1 MEENKRMKRHLHR
14 EIEKI
19 KKNLLVESARVEEML
34 QNAMK
39 SLRERDHRL
48 ADRVAAS
55 DLELDRIEIEIE
67 EECLKVLALNQP
79 VAIDLRYIIA
89 TIKMNNDLERIGDL
103 AVNIA
108 ESARYLALKPP
119 IEIPDEIPLMARKAR
134 HMVKRSLDALV
145 ESDVAI
151 ANEVCEADTEVDT
164 LLSDLYPLIGAQINK
179 SPAEA
184 ELWLRVVIIGR
195 SIERIADHATNIAE
209 DVIYMVDG
217 EISRHRRF

>member
-1 MEENKRMKRHLHR
+1 MGENKRMKRHLHR

-19 KKNLLVESARVEEML
+19 KKNLLVESAEVEEML

-39 SLRERDHRL
+39 SLRERDGRL
-48 ADRVAAS
+48 ADRVAAA
-55 DLELDRIEIEIE
+55 DLELDRMEIDIE

-89 TIKMNNDLERIGDL
+89 TVKMNNDLERIGDL

-108 ESARYLALKPP
+108 ESARYLAKKPP
-119 IEIPDEIPLMARKAR
+119 ITIPAEIPLMARKAQR
-134 HMVKRSLDALV
+134 MVKRSLDALV
-145 ESDVAI
+145 ESDVEI
-151 ANEVCEADTEVDT
+151 ANEVCEADAEVDS
-164 LLSDLYPLIGAQINK
+164 LLSDLYPRIAAEINK

-184 ELWLRVVIIGR
+184 GLWLRVVIIGR